1 MMSDLLSQIMT
12 PEVMGALSVIVILF
26 VILYVLSI
34 FWSVRDA
41 SLRDIPWALGLL
53 SIIPIVG
60 LVAYC
65 MIRPALLKSDREEQ
79 DLEIALKRR
88 ELMRYGDCANCGYPV
103 EEDYVMCPNC
113 HQRLKNLCSTC
124 HHALDPSWSV
134 CPYCTTPIGGG
145 KH

>member
-1 MMSDLLSQIMT
+1 MSDLISQIFT
-12 PEVMGALSVIVILF
+12 PEVMGIFTVVIILF

-53 SIIPIVG
+53 SIIPVVG

-65 MIRPALLKSDREEQ
+65 MVRPALLKTDREEQ

-88 ELMRYGDCANCGYPV
+88 EFDALW
-103 EEDYVMCPNC
+103 
-113 HQRLKNLCSTC
+113 RLCELRLSC
-124 HHALDPSWSV
+124 
-134 CPYCTTPIGGG
+134 
-145 KH
+145 

>member
-1 MMSDLLSQIMT
+1 MNELLSQILT
-12 PEVMGALSVIVILF
+12 PEVTDALTVIVVLF

-53 SIIPIVG
+53 SIIPVVG

-65 MIRPALLKSDREEQ
+65 MVRPALLKTDREEQ

-88 ELMRYGDCANCGYPV
+88 ELMRYGDCANCG
-103 EEDYVMCPNC
+103 
-113 HQRLKNLCSTC
+113 
-124 HHALDPSWSV
+124 
-134 CPYCTTPIGGG
+134 
-145 KH
+145 